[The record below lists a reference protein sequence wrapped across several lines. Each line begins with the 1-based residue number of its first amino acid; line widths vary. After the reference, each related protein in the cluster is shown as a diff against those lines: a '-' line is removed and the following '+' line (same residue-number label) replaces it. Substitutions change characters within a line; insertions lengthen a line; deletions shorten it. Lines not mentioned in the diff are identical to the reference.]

1 MNKIVLT
8 VPKGG
13 AEVPEDVMVTLNG
26 EPLAHVEEIDIT
38 LSMSSLKPIVTL
50 SIQADIEFVEIE
62 VEDALT
68 DNSVD
73 DADVPDFYN
82 DSKS

>member
-62 VEDALT
+62 AKDALT
-68 DNSVD
+68 DTGVDNNSVN
-73 DADVPDFYN
+73 DFY